1 MVFGFTTAC
10 AISAYHHRSCEFESH
25 SGVLYATLCD
35 NVCQWLAA
43 GCWFSPGTPVSFT
56 NKTDRHDI
64 TEIFLKVVVNTIS
77 LSLTLFLWICE
88 GRNLLFS
95 LLSLTQISCLFIHLW
110 LLYGQTQEHDWSHHL
125 QCLSVTIMNLLT
137 VTEYP
142 CHKLPRIY
150 FICRYYNP
158 SISSF
163 TTYHHRVCNT
173 TGATC
178 GAETVYPYGTSDSPP
193 VLIGFDL

>member
-43 GCWFSPGTPVSFT
+43 GCWFYPGTPVSFT

-137 VTEYP
+137 VTEYRVTNYHGYISFVVIIIRAFP
-142 CHKLPRIY
+142 HLRLIITGFVTRRAPHVEQKL
-150 FICRYYNP
+150 
-158 SISSF
+158 F
-163 TTYHHRVCNT
+163 TLTEH
-173 TGATC
+173 
-178 GAETVYPYGTSDSPP
+178 
-193 VLIGFDL
+193 LILLRS